1 MYQTILQKINAVS
14 DANTPLLIAID
25 GRCASGKTT
34 LSSYLQKELN
44 CNVIHMDYFFLRQNK

>member
-34 LSSYLQKELN
+34 LSSYLLSKMAKHFITI
-44 CNVIHMDYFFLRQNK
+44 VMTAINK